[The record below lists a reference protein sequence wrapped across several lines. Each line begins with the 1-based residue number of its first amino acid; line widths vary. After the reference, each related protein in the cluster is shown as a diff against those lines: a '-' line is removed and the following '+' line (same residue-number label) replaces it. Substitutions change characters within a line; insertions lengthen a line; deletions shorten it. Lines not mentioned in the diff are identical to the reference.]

1 MLISQL
7 PKHLEKWFCTCFNSS
22 ALAESKDTNIFIQG
36 LKFGKFIEK
45 ICNENIIFEMVSIEV
60 STKFDAPFCFYI
72 SRLLRHRKKLF
83 CTVFNSPAIAESKN
97 IQINILDIKLANALT
112 KV

>member
-1 MLISQL
+1 
-7 PKHLEKWFCTCFNSS
+7 
-22 ALAESKDTNIFIQG
+22 
-36 LKFGKFIEK
+36 
-45 ICNENIIFEMVSIEV
+45 MVSIEV

-112 KV
+112 KVWVGITFVEIECNLVIIQYKVTLLYINL